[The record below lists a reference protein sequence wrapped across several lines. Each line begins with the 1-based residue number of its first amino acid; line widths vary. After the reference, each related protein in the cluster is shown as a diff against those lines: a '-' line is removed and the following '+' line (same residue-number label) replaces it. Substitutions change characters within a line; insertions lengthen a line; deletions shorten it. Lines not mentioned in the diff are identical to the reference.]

1 MQTIEILYVVL
12 IIFTTVIWTLLS
24 IVLYKTIKILNT
36 LQEIIEIYNKVKQ
49 VLDIY
54 SQIPEIIL
62 DYIKWF
68 IFWKKD

>member
-1 MQTIEILYVVL
+1 MPTLEILYIVL

-49 VLDIY
+49 IIDIY
-54 SQIPEIIL
+54 SQIPEIL
-62 DYIKWF
+62 FTYVKNL
-68 IFWKKD
+68 IFWEKK